1 MKERNKLQSIIK
13 KYQNMSKREKWHQV
27 YSNLWVTPIIYA
39 GIALLLFVLT
49 VWADLKMDLGEMM
62 PSVFSAGFQ
71 LTSTILSTL
80 TAGLLSLTSF
90 TFYGVLT
97 ALTTFSS
104 QFSPRILKNFMM
116 TRGTQRTIGIF
127 IGSFLYVLYCLLF
140 LNGETTSQYCLIPL
154 TATLLT
160 TLSLGAFTFFINHIV
175 TWLQVSNMTGDMKRE
190 SIDIIENSLL
200 SELEPYRV
208 KDNNSII
215 GQIPKNQGH
224 NIGIDNSGYL
234 QTIDFVPLISEAC
247 KDDLIIH
254 LEYKVGN
261 FVFAATPILTYWKKN
276 EATTIDEYK
285 YRDMFHIGKN
295 QTEIQDI
302 EFSIN
307 KFVEIAI
314 RALGNDDPKTASGTI
329 YEIGD
334 LLINISQKAK
344 FTPYL
349 TDENCNLRLILQNLD
364 FEDYLYISFASIRH
378 YARNNVVITV
388 ELLRVLDAIAQAVSQ
403 RDHQHVWEFAVYT
416 ASGFEYEYM
425 HHLDQKKFYDGL
437 FNIAET
443 TGNEENYK
451 KLTEQISK
459 QSKRSYER
467 IDSEQFHRYKQ

>member
-1 MKERNKLQSIIK
+1 MKEKYKLQTIIK
-13 KYQNMSKREKWHQV
+13 KYKNMSKREKWHQI

-39 GIALLLFVLT
+39 GIALLLFAVT
-49 VWADLKMDLGEMM
+49 VWADLKMEFGQMM
-62 PSVFSAGFQ
+62 PSVLSAGFQ

-97 ALTTFSS
+97 ALTTFAS

-116 TRGTQRTIGIF
+116 TRGTQRTLGIF
-127 IGSFLYVLYCLLF
+127 IGSFMYVLLCLLF
-140 LNGETTSQYCLIPL
+140 LNGETTSQYCLIPV

-160 TLSLGAFTFFINHIV
+160 ALSLGAFTFFINHIV

-190 SIDIIENSLL
+190 SLNIINNSLL

-208 KDNNSII
+208 KDNNTIVE
-215 GQIPKNQGH
+215 QIPKDQGH
-224 NIGIDNSGYL
+224 SIGIDNSGYL
-234 QTIDFVPLISEAC
+234 QTIDFVPMIEQAS

-261 FVFAATPILTYWKKN
+261 FVFASTPILTYWKKN
-276 EATTIDEYK
+276 ETTTIDEYK
-285 YRDMFHIGKN
+285 YKEMFHMGKS

-349 TDENCNLRLILQNLD
+349 TDKDQNLRLILQNLD
-364 FEDYLYISFASIRH
+364 FEDYLYIGFASIRH

-388 ELLRVLDAIAQAVSQ
+388 ELLRVLDAIARGVSK
-403 RDHQHVWEFAVYT
+403 RDHHHVWDFAVYT

-437 FNIAET
+437 YNIAET
-443 TGNEENYK
+443 TGNKDNYK
-451 KLTEQISK
+451 NLIEHISK
-459 QSKRSYER
+459 QSERSYMKYDEK
-467 IDSEQFHRYKQ
+467 Y